1 MYAYK
6 HCICCVILCQAV
18 NTHMVVVNL
27 QQIGPVPHRFVSRAE
42 LDIVLTSAEEIIRDT
57 PESELD
63 EILNEWETGL
73 TWRAL
78 EVAPVDE
85 SWYTRALLLTCL
97 RGLRGEI
104 APQFYWLNN
113 LD

>member
-1 MYAYK
+1 
-6 HCICCVILCQAV
+6 LCQAV
-18 NTHMVVVNL
+18 NTRMVVVNL

-42 LDIVLTSAEEIIRDT
+42 LDVIHTSATEIIADT

-73 TWRAL
+73 TWRSL
-78 EVAPVDE
+78 EARPVEDA
-85 SWYTRALLLTCL
+85 WYTRALLLTCL